1 MCATAL
7 NLARDSIVIVD
18 DDDDRTEGFRPMVSS
33 AVWGKR
39 LRRDNLARCRRRFLV
54 IIKKNSKNSRRR
66 RRKKTCFFNF
76 IVFSNF
82 IVLRAR
88 APLPR

>member
-1 MCATAL
+1 MCATAP

-39 LRRDNLARCRRRFLV
+39 LRRENTLEINFGYYCRSVSQTASSHPDCQNLK
-54 IIKKNSKNSRRR
+54 IQ
-66 RRKKTCFFNF
+66 
-76 IVFSNF
+76 
-82 IVLRAR
+82 VLRDFQVCDF
-88 APLPR
+88 

>member
-33 AVWGKR
+33 VVWGKR
-39 LRRDNLARCRRRFLV
+39 LRRDKLSVCSELLPA
-54 IIKKNSKNSRRR
+54 
-66 RRKKTCFFNF
+66 
-76 IVFSNF
+76 
-82 IVLRAR
+82 VLRSV
-88 APLPR
+88 